1 MQFTTTILMLA
12 TAITGAI
19 AAPGALEQRQ
29 DTIEIKACDGQN
41 LGGTCT
47 KISIKTQHDCF
58 NLEDKPVNDNV
69 HSVSIPRGYRC
80 RFWETDRCNGGG
92 TGDIQSPGSD
102 SISSNRVQSVKC
114 YIN

>member
-1 MQFTTTILMLA
+1 MQFTATILMLA

-29 DTIEIKACDGQN
+29 DTIEIKACDAQS
-41 LGGTCT
+41 LKGTCS
-47 KISIKTQHDCF
+47 KITIQTQHDCF
-58 NLEDKPVNDNV
+58 NLVDKPIFDNV
-69 HSVSIPRGYRC
+69 HSVSIPSGYRC
-80 RFWETDRCNGGG
+80 RFWSSEHCNGGG

-102 SISSNRVQSVKC
+102 KISSNTVGSVKC